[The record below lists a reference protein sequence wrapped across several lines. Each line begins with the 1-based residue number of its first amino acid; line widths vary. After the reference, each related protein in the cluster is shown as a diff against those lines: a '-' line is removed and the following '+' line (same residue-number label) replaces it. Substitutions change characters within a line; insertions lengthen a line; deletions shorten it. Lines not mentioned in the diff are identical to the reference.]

1 MQSIRPRHPLLAAAM
16 SFVLP
21 GFGQIY
27 NGEVERAIWWFLTF
41 ALLCIP
47 GLAMIALHLPD
58 GLMMPALACAVIATL
73 ALWIGGMIDAWRGA
87 RARPDH
93 LLQPW
98 QTPGMYLL
106 VLILCDVLAI
116 PLLTGYVRAHEVES
130 FRIPSASM
138 EPSVLAGDLLFADKR
153 YNCRGCARIERGDI
167 AIFTYPDDR
176 TKVYIKRI
184 IGLPGEHVRI
194 ADGRVF
200 VDDRPLSLTA
210 SGTSLGGPVEGSA
223 AAGAGDGGPNLLTE
237 TSGQRTWRIS
247 WAGIDAAS
255 VRAEAV
261 VPPGHVFVLGDNRG
275 HSTDSR
281 VFGSVPMEDVI
292 GRARQ
297 VWFSRG
303 PDGIRWS
310 RLGKVLE

>member
-1 MQSIRPRHPLLAAAM
+1 
-16 SFVLP
+16 
-21 GFGQIY
+21 
-27 NGEVERAIWWFLTF
+27 
-41 ALLCIP
+41 
-47 GLAMIALHLPD
+47 
-58 GLMMPALACAVIATL
+58 
-73 ALWIGGMIDAWRGA
+73 
-87 RARPDH
+87 
-93 LLQPW
+93 
-98 QTPGMYLL
+98 MYLL

-130 FRIPSASM
+130 FRIPSSSM
-138 EPSVLAGDLLFADKR
+138 EPNVLAGDLLFADKR

-194 ADGRVF
+194 ADGRVV
-200 VDDRPLSLTA
+200 VDDRPL
-210 SGTSLGGPVEGSA
+210 A
-223 AAGAGDGGPNLLTE
+223 AAARGAAPGVAVGDGAPAGTGGDSATVSTE
-237 TSGQRTWRIS
+237 TSGQRTWRVS
-247 WAGIDAAS
+247 WSGVDPAS
-255 VRAEAV
+255 VRADVV

-303 PDGIRWS
+303 PDGVRWS
-310 RLGKVLE
+310 RLGQVLE